1 MSWEVSTMP
10 CRKSFFSPTLFKK
23 NLTRFWPVWGLT
35 SLAGAMLPLWL
46 LLGLVANRTSLL
58 ANNHMAEDFAE
69 MLYTV
74 VAYGVPYITIAYAI
88 LCAMLVWGYLM
99 NARSVGLMHTLPA
112 DRTCLFVTGT
122 ASGLAMMLIP
132 YVITGT
138 LVSLIALCWGFMD
151 FKAVCLTALAV
162 ILLAVTYFGI
172 ATFCAIITGNIFA
185 VPALY
190 VLLNFL
196 SLMVTALFSSL
207 YTGFFLG
214 VKESNYTI
222 STWLCPPAKILQNFE
237 MVREYV
243 GENFDTR
250 VPVLHGWGTL
260 ALYAGVGLALL
271 GLSWLLYRLRHSE
284 SAGDVMVFPWLRPVF
299 RYGVAFLSAL
309 TIGRLFY
316 TMLWESVF
324 QKGDWYDAVPMG
336 FCLAAGGIL
345 GYYIASMLLEKSLRV
360 FNRRS
365 LRGVGVVCAGAL
377 ALSLWLAFDPF
388 GLETRVPDA
397 ADVARVQVEGYN
409 ISLDL
414 YAGADDEYIREVV
427 DLHQTIVDDRA
438 YIKEQES
445 LYRAYG
451 EPYDEEGR
459 PERQYIG
466 LVLRYTLENG
476 SELERVYHMNVTSD
490 RAADPDTFDGKLEAL
505 VSGDRALREDTVTVP
520 RGCKLMDMS
529 LYDRVQQVETHID
542 GWDAVLDALER
553 DLEAGNIPR
562 RTLFGG
568 TRRDD
573 SYSLSLQMDFR
584 NEDPD
589 LYNDNYREVAVYPSM
604 TETLRCLMDMD
615 YLSEEALINLQLD
628 YLQSFTTATGDH
640 SIENW
645 GAVSDE
651 EIAALMDEYAPG
663 WRLD

>member
-10 CRKSFFSPTLFKK
+10 CKRSFFSPTLFKK
-23 NLTRFWPVWGLT
+23 NLTRFWPLWGLT
-35 SLAGAMLPLWL
+35 SLAGAMIPLWL
-46 LLGLVANRTSLL
+46 LLGLVANQGTLQYNS
-58 ANNHMAEDFAE
+58 HMAEDFTE

-74 VAYGVPYITIAYAI
+74 VAYGVPIITIAYAI

-138 LVSLIALCWGFMD
+138 LVSLIALFWGFMD

-190 VLLNFL
+190 ALLNFL

-214 VKESNYTI
+214 VRESNYTI

-250 VPVLHGWGTL
+250 VPALHGWGTL

-271 GLSWLLYRLRHSE
+271 GLSWLLYRLRQSE

-299 RYGVAFLSAL
+299 RYGVAVLSAL
-309 TIGRLFY
+309 TVGRLFY

-324 QKGDWYDAVPMG
+324 QKGEWYDAVPMG

-360 FNRRS
+360 FKGS
-365 LRGVGVVCAGAL
+365 LKGVGAVCAGAL

-388 GLETRVPDA
+388 GLETRVPNA
-397 ADVARVQVEGYN
+397 ADVARVRVEGYN
-409 ISLDL
+409 VSLDL
-414 YAGADDEYIREVV
+414 YAGADDAYIREVV

-451 EPYDEEGR
+451 EPYDGEGR
-459 PERQYIG
+459 PQRQYVG

-476 SELERVYHMNVTSD
+476 SELERLYNMYVTSD
-490 RAADPDTFDGKLEAL
+490 RAADPNTFDGKLEAL
-505 VSGDRALREDTVTVP
+505 VSGDRALREDTVTIP
-520 RGCKLMDMS
+520 KGCKLTDMS
-529 LYDRVQQVETHID
+529 LYDRVQQTQNYIGGD
-542 GWDAVLDALER
+542 WDSVLDALER

-568 TRRDD
+568 TKREET
-573 SYSLSLQMDFR
+573 YALSLEMEFEP
-584 NEDPD
+584 EDE
-589 LYNDNYREVAVYPSM
+589 NGSNGYREVDLYPAM
-604 TETLRCLMDMD
+604 TETIRRLLDMD

-628 YLQSFTTATGDH
+628 YLQTNTTATEDH

-651 EIAALMDEYAPG
+651 DIAAMMDQYAPG
-663 WRLD
+663 WRLN